1 MAQIN
6 QGTLTRAN
14 RLVFG
19 DEKANGKHPVF
30 TLHDWEAVYHHPSA
44 KNADKIKQKEHN
56 RAKLLF
62 IKAQESTFNFLFR
75 WLTLEESE
83 RQERGL
89 EKKRRLSRAPHIL
102 ESLRGK
108 EEESGVVESNDRKRK
123 NSLLANVSKI
133 PDKRLLNIIKFFF
146 WRWLTWANACE
157 FILVIG
163 LIFCCVY
170 QCYELLEDYYNYPT
184 HVSIT
189 KILNDNFKEDLPAI
203 TLCNNNRMSKAALK
217 LHFPEYNLTHF
228 IAMTFGTFYSLD
240 NFTLPEKGR
249 EYHSIDDQLED
260 KNIKPS
266 SLGEADID
274 WLLVA
279 TYLSKREVGASFKF
293 KPLHDLVDTVTCAN
307 IWGDQMPCQNF
318 KRIISLQQHASCVT
332 LFHDSTF
339 WDRSDFAV
347 QELDALIRTNPSSTR
362 ILSDRNSPENDVDTE
377 LIDLKDSDLNP
388 ESEKSNDDPLKLKI
402 EMSNMEVLR
411 LRINFQVEDY
421 ANLRAI
427 VGATLS
433 VHAKSEIATMNH
445 IVYHIE
451 PGLWYSYYL
460 ERFDYRR
467 LPAPYETNC
476 YDYQQNRNDWIEK
489 MTRDDANKLEIH
501 ELIKR
506 QASSPHKLVPEYVNS
521 LRQRSLGS
529 VSIVSKLLRGNLSTI
544 FVFHIEKIM
553 NGEAKSGLVCLF
565 GLFNK

>member
-1 MAQIN
+1 MAKIN
-6 QGTLTRAN
+6 QGTLTRTN
-14 RLVFG
+14 KLVFG
-19 DEKANGKHPVF
+19 EEKDNGKHPVF
-30 TLHDWEAVYHHPSA
+30 TLHNWKAGHHHYLVR
-44 KNADKIKQKEHN
+44 NADKNHSKEHN

-75 WLTLEESE
+75 WLALEESE
-83 RQERGL
+83 RQERGM
-89 EKKRRLSRAPHIL
+89 EKKRRHSRAPHL
-102 ESLRGK
+102 LLGKVANK
-108 EEESGVVESNDRKRK
+108 EEEEVVESNDKIRK
-123 NSLLANVSKI
+123 NSLLTNVSKL
-133 PDKRLLNIIKFFF
+133 PDKRLSNIIKFFF

-157 FILVIG
+157 LILVIG

-203 TLCNNNRMSKAALK
+203 TLCNNNRMSKEALK
-217 LHFPEYNLTHF
+217 LHFPGYNLTHF

-240 NFTLPEKGR
+240 NFTLPEKGHK
-249 EYHSIDDQLED
+249 YHSIDDQLED
-260 KNIKPS
+260 KSVKAT
-266 SLGEADID
+266 SLSEEDID

-279 TYLSKREVGASFKF
+279 TYLSKREVRASYKF

-318 KRIISLQQHASCVT
+318 KRITSLQQHAACVT
-332 LFHDSTF
+332 LFHDSTI
-339 WDRSDFAV
+339 WDKSDLAV
-347 QELDALIRTNPSSTR
+347 QELDAAIKTNLPSSTAS
-362 ILSDRNSPENDVDTE
+362 IISDRNSDNFDSELVD
-377 LIDLKDSDLNP
+377 LRDSDLNP
-388 ESEKSNDDPLKLKI
+388 ESDKSNDDPLKLKI

-433 VHAKSEIATMNH
+433 VHAKSEIATINH

-476 YDYQQNRNDWIEK
+476 YDYQKNRKDWIAR
-489 MTRDDANKLEIH
+489 MTRDSRNRLEIH

-506 QASSPHKLVPEYVNS
+506 QAMSPHKLVPEYVDS

-529 VSIVSKLLRGNLSTI
+529 VSIV
-544 FVFHIEKIM
+544 V
-553 NGEAKSGLVCLF
+553 
-565 GLFNK
+565 